1 MSESARCDR
10 CGAGLKF
17 VGERVVGPDHVH
29 REYEC
34 PWCLHQYSACSAEG
48 FKLIQHAGHR

>member
-1 MSESARCDR
+1 MSEGTRCDR

-17 VGERVVGPDHVH
+17 VGERVMGPDHVH

-34 PWCLHQYSACSAEG
+34 PGCLNQISACSAEG
-48 FKLIQHAGHR
+48 FKLVQHHGH

>member
-1 MSESARCDR
+1 MSENPRCDR

-17 VGERVVGPDHVH
+17 VAERAIEPEHVH

-34 PWCLHQYSACSAEG
+34 PGCLNQFSSCSAEG
-48 FKLIQHAGHR
+48 FKLIQHVGHG